1 MKSKMI
7 VDGRSLAEQRIREI
21 YQELERRGV
30 EMTVKEFEDLR
41 REINLI
47 RSGMLHEITVQ
58 VTN

>member
-21 YQELERRGV
+21 YQELDSRGV

-41 REINLI
+41 REICLI

-58 VTN
+58 VAN